1 MPARDVD
8 VSMTRKSRARK
19 KPPRDDAAQWQD
31 QPGKGKARPT
41 PERLSWG
48 DWRLVDS
55 EIAGQKLAVDAAAH
69 PIEALEYAE
78 VLTSDQASAA
88 RDWESLYRLA
98 NEVGGIRDSTT
109 LWEPKGYE
117 SDDGPVNAVRER
129 RELYLALGTY
139 SDQLLRDIILTPR
152 QPKRREIEPL
162 RIALDACCI
171 FWKR

>member
-1 MPARDVD
+1 
-8 VSMTRKSRARK
+8 MTRKSRARK
-19 KPPRDDAAQWQD
+19 KPSESATQWED
-31 QPGKGKARPT
+31 RPEAGKARPT
-41 PERLSWG
+41 PERLSRG

-55 EIAGQKLAVDAAAH
+55 EIAGHKTAIDASAH

-88 RDWESLYRLA
+88 RDWESLYRA
-98 NEVGGIRDSTT
+98 ASETGGIRDSTT

-117 SDDGPVNAVRER
+117 SDDGPVNAVQER

-139 SDQLLRDIILTPR
+139 SDQLLREIILTPR
-152 QPKRREIEPL
+152 RPKRNEIERL